1 MFARHCLRYFS
12 EQDVR
17 QLVGPEQAI
26 VAIRKAFTRDF
37 HKALQMPVRTQLHLD
52 GSVLIL
58 MPCYDA
64 ALKLAGV
71 KTAMVNRQTGVSATY
86 TLIDPSAGKTLAVM
100 EANYLTEL
108 RTSATSAL
116 ATDLLSRS
124 DAKTLGIFG
133 SGRQAF
139 AHLAVLPYVRNF
151 EKYMVCGSGRND
163 LSAFCSRVK
172 AELGIEVNA
181 VEAESCVRESDVI
194 CTCTTSSTPLFDGDW
209 LRPGTHLNLVGA
221 FQPHTREVDSKTVQ
235 RARVV
240 IETYEGCLAEAGDLL
255 IPINEQVIT
264 RSHIIADLHEVASN
278 QKSVRRSPDDITLFK
293 SVGCAMED
301 LIVAK
306 LIYEAANA

>member
-1 MFARHCLRYFS
+1 LRYFS

-17 QLVGPEQAI
+17 QCVGPEQAI
-26 VAIRKAFTRDF
+26 AAIRTAFARDF
-37 HKALQMPVRTQLHLD
+37 QKTLQMPVRTQMDLD

-58 MPCYDA
+58 MPSYDS

-71 KTAMVNRQTGVSATY
+71 KTATVNWQAGVSATY
-86 TLIDPSAGKTLAVM
+86 TLIDPSAGKTLAIM

-108 RTSATSAL
+108 RTAATSAV

-139 AHLAVLPYVRNF
+139 AHLAVLPCVRKF
-151 EKYMVCGSGRND
+151 QKYLVCGSGRSD
-163 LSAFCSRVK
+163 LSAFCDRVK
-172 AELGIEVNA
+172 TELGIEVNA
-181 VEAESCVRESDVI
+181 VDAESCVRESDVI
-194 CTCTTSSTPLFDGDW
+194 CTCTTSPQPLFQGDW

-221 FQPHTREVDSKTVQ
+221 FQPHTREVDSKTVE

-240 IETYEGCLAEAGDLL
+240 VDTYEGCLAEAGDLV

-264 RSHIIADLHEVASN
+264 RSHILADLHEVASN
-278 QKSVRRSPDDITLFK
+278 KKLVRRNSDDITLFK
-293 SVGCAMED
+293 SVGCALED
-301 LIVAK
+301 LVVAK
-306 LIYEAANA
+306 LIYEAGGDA